1 MLFIRHQGVGFGEG
15 SIDIKVAFGIPFYL
29 IFCFSRYECIF
40 LNTVFLFNFFKSRI
54 PAFYFFPYF
63 SFLFFLPDFARSA
76 PNFSFREINRSV
88 ADACKLIITVVFI
101 MFVNCIVF
109 WCDKKLLI
117 RRFIKS
123 SKKTYSHRLSFCET
137 KTPQPRARRTVEEH
151 LWLFRFLSLPFSFLR
166 LFVPS
171 SFLPFSSLF
180 LPSFRSISFS
190 FLFSFFFL
198 SFFSFFNFF
207 FLFFSL
213 SFSLSFLFLTFLFP
227 LYSLFIYLSS
237 SPSFSFLF
245 LTSFLFFFFPPLFPF
260 LCLISLFFLF
270 TFFFCPFP
278 FFFLFHYFLS
288 SFFSFSCLSSLFFRS
303 LSFSLFL
310 FALFFTF
317 YPFSSVIKHCSPVT
331 ETS

>member
-1 MLFIRHQGVGFGEG
+1 
-15 SIDIKVAFGIPFYL
+15 
-29 IFCFSRYECIF
+29 
-40 LNTVFLFNFFKSRI
+40 
-54 PAFYFFPYF
+54 
-63 SFLFFLPDFARSA
+63 
-76 PNFSFREINRSV
+76 
-88 ADACKLIITVVFI
+88 

-123 SKKTYSHRLSFCET
+123 SKKTYSYRLSFCET

-213 SFSLSFLFLTFLFP
+213 SLSFLFLT
-227 LYSLFIYLSS
+227 
-237 SPSFSFLF
+237 
-245 LTSFLFFFFPPLFPF
+245 
-260 LCLISLFFLF
+260 
-270 TFFFCPFP
+270 
-278 FFFLFHYFLS
+278 FLFHYFLS
-288 SFFSFSCLSSLFFRS
+288 SFFSFSCLSSLFFLS

>member
-54 PAFYFFPYF
+54 PAFYFFPHF

-123 SKKTYSHRLSFCET
+123 SKKTYSYRLSFCET

-180 LPSFRSISFS
+180 LPSFRSIYFS
-190 FLFSFFFL
+190 FLFSFFFF

-213 SFSLSFLFLTFLFP
+213 SLSFLFLTFLFP

-245 LTSFLFFFFPPLFPF
+245 FLFFNLFSLFLLFP
-260 LCLISLFFLF
+260 
-270 TFFFCPFP
+270 
-278 FFFLFHYFLS
+278 
-288 SFFSFSCLSSLFFRS
+288 S
-303 LSFSLFL
+303 LSFSLFDFPFLPFHLLLLSFPFLLSFSL
-310 FALFFTF
+310 FSFFVFFLFLSLFPFFPVSFLLPFSFCSFFTF

-331 ETS
+331 

>member
-1 MLFIRHQGVGFGEG
+1 
-15 SIDIKVAFGIPFYL
+15 
-29 IFCFSRYECIF
+29 
-40 LNTVFLFNFFKSRI
+40 
-54 PAFYFFPYF
+54 
-63 SFLFFLPDFARSA
+63 
-76 PNFSFREINRSV
+76 
-88 ADACKLIITVVFI
+88 

-123 SKKTYSHRLSFCET
+123 SKKTYSYRLSFCET

-213 SFSLSFLFLTFLFP
+213 SLSLSFLFLTFLFP
-227 LYSLFIYLSS
+227 LYSLFIYLSCCPAFFFCS
-237 SPSFSFLF
+237 LTFLF
-245 LTSFLFFFFPPLFPF
+245 LFL
-260 LCLISLFFLF
+260 
-270 TFFFCPFP
+270 
-278 FFFLFHYFLS
+278 YFLS
-288 SFFSFSCLSSLFFRS
+288 SFFSFSCLSSLFFPG
-303 LSFSLFL
+303 SFLLPFSFCSFFHFL
-310 FALFFTF
+310 PLFF
-317 YPFSSVIKHCSPVT
+317 CD
-331 ETS
+331 

>member
-1 MLFIRHQGVGFGEG
+1 
-15 SIDIKVAFGIPFYL
+15 
-29 IFCFSRYECIF
+29 
-40 LNTVFLFNFFKSRI
+40 
-54 PAFYFFPYF
+54 
-63 SFLFFLPDFARSA
+63 
-76 PNFSFREINRSV
+76 
-88 ADACKLIITVVFI
+88 

-123 SKKTYSHRLSFCET
+123 SKKTYSYRLSFCET

-171 SFLPFSSLF
+171 SFLPFFSLF
-180 LPSFRSISFS
+180 LPSFRSIS
-190 FLFSFFFL
+190 
-198 SFFSFFNFF
+198 
-207 FLFFSL
+207 
-213 SFSLSFLFLTFLFP
+213 
-227 LYSLFIYLSS
+227 
-237 SPSFSFLF
+237 
-245 LTSFLFFFFPPLFPF
+245 F

>member
-54 PAFYFFPYF
+54 PAFYFFPHF

-76 PNFSFREINRSV
+76 PNFSFREINRSI

-123 SKKTYSHRLSFCET
+123 SKKTYSYRLSFCET

-213 SFSLSFLFLTFLFP
+213 SLSLSFLFLTFLFP

-245 LTSFLFFFFPPLFPF
+245 FLFFNLF
-260 LCLISLFFLF
+260 SLFL
-270 TFFFCPFP
+270 
-278 FFFLFHYFLS
+278 LS
-288 SFFSFSCLSSLFFRS
+288 PS
-303 LSFSLFL
+303 LSFSLFDFPFLPFHLLLLSFPFLLSFSL
-310 FALFFTF
+310 FSFFVFFLFLSLFPFFPVSFLLPFSFCSFFHFLSLFF
-317 YPFSSVIKHCSPVT
+317 CD
-331 ETS
+331 

>member
-1 MLFIRHQGVGFGEG
+1 
-15 SIDIKVAFGIPFYL
+15 
-29 IFCFSRYECIF
+29 
-40 LNTVFLFNFFKSRI
+40 
-54 PAFYFFPYF
+54 
-63 SFLFFLPDFARSA
+63 
-76 PNFSFREINRSV
+76 
-88 ADACKLIITVVFI
+88 

-123 SKKTYSHRLSFCET
+123 SKKTYSYRLSFCET

-151 LWLFRFLSLPFSFLR
+151 LWLFGCLSRSPFLLSLSSVLPLCLCCLPRMRRLR
-166 LFVPS
+166 IF
-171 SFLPFSSLF
+171 
-180 LPSFRSISFS
+180 FS

-245 LTSFLFFFFPPLFPF
+245 FLFFNLFSLFLLFP
-260 LCLISLFFLF
+260 
-270 TFFFCPFP
+270 
-278 FFFLFHYFLS
+278 
-288 SFFSFSCLSSLFFRS
+288 S
-303 LSFSLFL
+303 LSFSLFDL
-310 FALFFTF
+310 
-317 YPFSSVIKHCSPVT
+317 PFLPFHLLLLSFPFLLSF
-331 ETS
+331 

>member
-54 PAFYFFPYF
+54 PAFYFFPHF

-123 SKKTYSHRLSFCET
+123 SKKTYSYRLSFCET

-180 LPSFRSISFS
+180 LPSFRSIYFS
-190 FLFSFFFL
+190 FLFSFFFF

-213 SFSLSFLFLTFLFP
+213 SLSFLFLTFLFP

-245 LTSFLFFFFPPLFPF
+245 FLFLTSFLFFFFSPLFPF

-310 FALFFTF
+310 FALFSLSI
-317 YPFSSVIKHCSPVT
+317 PFLL
-331 ETS
+331 

>member
-29 IFCFSRYECIF
+29 IFSNRGFPPFI
-40 LNTVFLFNFFKSRI
+40 
-54 PAFYFFPYF
+54 FFPHF

-88 ADACKLIITVVFI
+88 ADACKQIITVVFI

-123 SKKTYSHRLSFCET
+123 SKKTYSYRLSFCET

-213 SFSLSFLFLTFLFP
+213 SLSFLFLTFLFP

-245 LTSFLFFFFPPLFPF
+245 FLFFNLFSLFLLFP
-260 LCLISLFFLF
+260 
-270 TFFFCPFP
+270 
-278 FFFLFHYFLS
+278 
-288 SFFSFSCLSSLFFRS
+288 S
-303 LSFSLFL
+303 LSFSLFDFPFLPFHLLLLSFPFLLSFSL
-310 FALFFTF
+310 FSFFVFFLFLSLFPFFPVSFLLPFSFCSFFHFLPLFF
-317 YPFSSVIKHCSPVT
+317 CD
-331 ETS
+331 